1 MNKHYKHYKHPSG
14 LIFEATR
21 MMDSEEK
28 SSYDITI
35 VCLFLPSSASDP
47 MIIVDWYCGEPNTEA
62 TKEAADK
69 FCSTKTWPEIQNL
82 LECQDLANN
91 YP

>member
-1 MNKHYKHYKHPSG
+1 METFYKHSSG
-14 LIFEATR
+14 LLFDTTR
-21 MMDSEEK
+21 MMDIEEK
-28 SSYDITI
+28 RSYDITL

-47 MIIVDWYCGEPNTEA
+47 MIIVDWYCGEPTAEA

-69 FCSTKTWPEIQNL
+69 FCENKSWHEIQNL
-82 LECQDLANN
+82 LECQDPAND